1 MKIKCIV
8 AIIILITVFISVGG
22 TVYAEPSPKSITVES
37 LTDKIYGD
45 LIEYKEIE
53 LNDKK
58 TKLDDHT
65 VKKYIDETERQI
77 ESNDKSIEQAKSKL
91 NSLDISDEEINQCR
105 YQIEYLK
112 INSFELQRSKYYY
125 ETQNKLSELY
135 EEYSEK
141 IVQDQKNRLKY
152 ETYRKLCEIKVY
164 ESQNDYLKVFAE
176 YKKNNLDVLNKSFEI
191 GYATENGVLSAKSEY
206 TAAKSELSA
215 CENSR
220 DDLISSIEKDTGYG
234 LDEYTLDFSA
244 DNKYDSKKYSEEF
257 KKQSF
262 YSEYYLKQS
271 DIYGEYFKSL
281 DELEMQM
288 DKEYNKKQYKFL
300 FGDNEDFFD
309 RTYEYI
315 SDEKNYY
322 KNESEIYKLNS
333 EKYLSG
339 SEIYI
344 AGSCGDLNTLIS
356 RRSAKHAELKA
367 AENSYKIAR
376 GLLNEG
382 RINEL
387 DLIEAK
393 CNLEKVKFEL
403 LKIEADILQFP
414 YGSPE
419 FLSANRVK

>member
-1 MKIKCIV
+1 MKIKRIAPV
-8 AIIILITVFISVGG
+8 IILISVFISVGG
-22 TVYAEPSPKSITVES
+22 TVYAEPPPKSITAES
-37 LTDKIYGD
+37 LTDKVYGD

-91 NSLDISDEEINQCR
+91 NSLDISDGEINQCR

-191 GYATENGVLSAKSEY
+191 GYATENGVLSAKAEY
-206 TAAKSELSA
+206 ASAKSELSV

-220 DDLISSIEKDTGYG
+220 DDLISGIEKDTGYG
-234 LDEYTLDFSA
+234 LDEYTLDFPD
-244 DNKYDSKKYSEEF
+244 DNKYDSEKYLEEF

-271 DIYGEYFKSL
+271 EIYGEYFKSL
-281 DELEMQM
+281 NELVMQM

-300 FGDNEDFFD
+300 FSDNEDFFD
-309 RTYEYI
+309 RTYKYI

-322 KNESEIYKLNS
+322 ENESEIYKLNS
-333 EKYLSG
+333 EKYLSELE
-339 SEIYI
+339 SYI

-356 RRSAKHAELKA
+356 RRSAKLAELKA
-367 AENSYKIAR
+367 AESSYKISQ

-403 LKIEADILQFP
+403 LKIEADILVIK
-414 YGSPE
+414 YALDNGVI
-419 FLSANRVK
+419 N

>member
-1 MKIKCIV
+1 MKNKCRFFAVSLIV
-8 AIIILITVFISVGG
+8 VLIFPNISAF
-22 TVYAEPSPKSITVES
+22 AENKSITAEKLAEDIYVN
-37 LTDKIYGD
+37 LT
-45 LIEYKEIE
+45 EYREIE
-53 LNDKK
+53 LNDKNA
-58 TKLDDHT
+58 KLDDYN
-65 VKKYIDETERQI
+65 VKKYLDDAKRQI
-77 ESNDKSIEQAKSKL
+77 ESNQKNIEQAETKL
-91 NSLDISDEEINQCR
+91 NSIDISNEEINQCR

-152 ETYRKLCEIKVY
+152 ETYQKLCEIKVY

-191 GYATENGVLSAKSEY
+191 GYATENGVLSAKAEY
-206 TAAKSELSA
+206 ASAKSELSV

-220 DDLISSIEKDTGYG
+220 DDLISGIEKDTGYG
-234 LDEYTLDFSA
+234 LDEYTLDFPD
-244 DNKYDSKKYSEEF
+244 DNKYDSEKYLEEF

-271 DIYGEYFKSL
+271 EIYGEYFKSL
-281 DELEMQM
+281 NELVMQM

-300 FGDNEDFFD
+300 FSDNEDFFD
-309 RTYEYI
+309 RTYKYI

-322 KNESEIYKLNS
+322 ENESEIYKLNS
-333 EKYLSG
+333 EKYLSELE
-339 SEIYI
+339 SYI

-356 RRSAKHAELKA
+356 RRSAKLAELKA
-367 AENSYKIAR
+367 AESSYKISQ

-403 LKIEADILQFP
+403 LKIEADILVIK
-414 YGSPE
+414 YALDNGVI
-419 FLSANRVK
+419 N

>member
-1 MKIKCIV
+1 MKIKRIA
-8 AIIILITVFISVGG
+8 AIIILILVFISVGG
-22 TVYAEPSPKSITVES
+22 TVYAEPPKENTTAES
-37 LTDKIYGD
+37 LTDKLYCD
-45 LIEYKEIE
+45 FIEYKEIE

-58 TKLDDHT
+58 TKLDDYT
-65 VKKYIDETERQI
+65 VKKYLDETERQV
-77 ESNDKSIEQAKSKL
+77 ESNDKSIEQAKTKL
-91 NSLDISDEEINQCR
+91 NSSDITNEERNQCR

-141 IVQDQKNRLKY
+141 IVQEQKNRLKY
-152 ETYRKLCEIKVY
+152 ETYQKLCEIKVY

-176 YKKNNLDVLNKSFEI
+176 YTRNSLDVINKSFEI
-191 GYATENGVLSAKSEY
+191 GYATENGVLSAKAEY
-206 TAAKSELSA
+206 AAAKSELSA
-215 CENSR
+215 CANSR
-220 DDLISSIEKDTGYG
+220 DDLINGIEKDTGYE

-244 DNKYDSKKYSEEF
+244 DNKYDSEKYLEEF

-271 DIYGEYFKSL
+271 EIYGEYFKSL
-281 DELEMQM
+281 YELAMQM

-300 FGDNEDFFD
+300 FSDNEDFFD

-322 KNESEIYKLNS
+322 ENESEIYKLNS

-344 AGSCGDLNTLIS
+344 AGSCGNLNTLIS
-356 RRSAKHAELKA
+356 RRSAKLAELKA
-367 AENSYKIAR
+367 AESSYKIALE
-376 GLLNEG
+376 LLNEG

-393 CNLEKVKFEL
+393 VNLKKIKYDL
-403 LKIEADILQFP
+403 LKIESDILVIK
-414 YGSPE
+414 YA
-419 FLSANRVK
+419 LDNMIMA

>member
-1 MKIKCIV
+1 MKIKRIV
-8 AIIILITVFISVGG
+8 SIIILISVFISIGG
-22 TVYAEPSPKSITVES
+22 TVYAKPSKKNISAES
-37 LTDKIYGD
+37 LADKIYSD
-45 LIEYKEIE
+45 FIEYKEIE
-53 LNDKK
+53 LNNKK

-77 ESNDKSIEQAKSKL
+77 ESNDKNIEQAKTKL
-91 NSLDISDEEINQCR
+91 NSTDISNEEINQCR

-152 ETYRKLCEIKVY
+152 ETFQKLCEIKVY
-164 ESQNDYLKVFAE
+164 ESQNDYLKEFAE
-176 YKKNNLDVLNKSFEI
+176 YKKSNFDVINKSFKI
-191 GYATENGVLSAKSEY
+191 GYATENDVLSAKAEY
-206 TAAKSELSA
+206 VAAKSELSA

-220 DDLISSIEKDTGYG
+220 DDLISDIEKNTGYE
-234 LDEYTLDFSA
+234 LYEYTLDFSA
-244 DNKYDSKKYSEEF
+244 DNKYDSEKYFEKF

-271 DIYGEYFKSL
+271 KIYGEYFKSL
-281 DELEMQM
+281 GDLEMQM
-288 DKEYNKKQYKFL
+288 ENEYNKKQYKFL
-300 FGDNEDFFD
+300 FSDNEDFFD
-309 RTYEYI
+309 RTYKYI

-322 KNESEIYKLNS
+322 ENESEIYKLNS

-339 SEIYI
+339 LDIYI
-344 AGSCGDLNTLIS
+344 AGSCGNLNTLIS
-356 RRSAKHAELKA
+356 RRSAKLAELKA

-382 RINEL
+382 RINQL
-387 DLIEAK
+387 DLIKAK
-393 CNLEKVKFEL
+393 GNFKKIKYEL
-403 LKIEADILQFP
+403 FKIEADILVIK
-414 YGSPE
+414 YALDNE
-419 FLSANRVK
+419 VIN

>member
-1 MKIKCIV
+1 M
-8 AIIILITVFISVGG
+8 
-22 TVYAEPSPKSITVES
+22 
-37 LTDKIYGD
+37 
-45 LIEYKEIE
+45 
-53 LNDKK
+53 
-58 TKLDDHT
+58 LDDHT

-91 NSLDISDEEINQCR
+91 NSLNVSDEEINQCR

-141 IVQDQKNRLKY
+141 IVQDQKDKLKY
-152 ETYRKLCEIKVY
+152 ETYQKLCEIKVY

-176 YKKNNLDVLNKSFEI
+176 YKKSNLDVINKSFKI
-191 GYATENGVLSAKSEY
+191 GYATENDVLSAKAEY
-206 TAAKSELSA
+206 AAAKSELSA

-220 DDLISSIEKDTGYG
+220 DDLINGIEKNTGYE
-234 LDEYTLDFSA
+234 LDKYTLDFSA
-244 DNKYDSKKYSEEF
+244 DNKYDSEKYFEKF

-271 DIYGEYFKSL
+271 EIYGEYFKSL
-281 DELEMQM
+281 DELVMQM
-288 DKEYNKKQYKFL
+288 DKEYNKKQHKFL
-300 FGDNEDFFD
+300 FSDNEDFFD

-315 SDEKNYY
+315 SDEKKYY
-322 KNESEIYKLNS
+322 ENESEIYKLNS

-344 AGSCGDLNTLIS
+344 AGSCDNLNTLIS
-356 RRSAKHAELKA
+356 RRSAKLVELKA
-367 AENSYKIAR
+367 AESSYKIAK

-382 RINEL
+382 RINQL

-393 CNLEKVKFEL
+393 GNFKKIKFEL
-403 LKIEADILQFP
+403 FKIEDDILVIK
-414 YGSPE
+414 YVLDNE
-419 FLSANRVK
+419 VIN

>member
-1 MKIKCIV
+1 MKIKCI
-8 AIIILITVFISVGG
+8 ASIIILISVFISVEC
-22 TVYAEPSPKSITVES
+22 TVYAEPPPKITAES

-45 LIEYKEIE
+45 FIEYKEIE

-77 ESNDKSIEQAKSKL
+77 ESNDKNIEQAKTKL
-91 NSLDISDEEINQCR
+91 NSTDISNEEINQCR

-112 INSFELQRSKYYY
+112 INNFELQRSKYYY
-125 ETQNKLSELY
+125 DTQNKLSELY

-141 IVQDQKNRLKY
+141 IVQDQKKRLKY
-152 ETYRKLCEIKVY
+152 ETYQKLCEIKVY
-164 ESQNDYLKVFAE
+164 ESQNDYLKVFVE

-191 GYATENGVLSAKSEY
+191 GYATENGVLSAKAEY
-206 TAAKSELSA
+206 ASAKSELSA
-215 CENSR
+215 CKNSYA
-220 DDLISSIEKDTGYG
+220 DLINGIEKNTGYK
-234 LDEYTLDFSA
+234 LDEYTLNFST
-244 DNKYDSKKYSEEF
+244 DNKYDSEKYLEKF

-271 DIYGEYFKSL
+271 EIYGEYFKSL
-281 DELEMQM
+281 DELVMQM

-300 FGDNEDFFD
+300 FIDNEDFFD
-309 RTYEYI
+309 RTYKYI
-315 SDEKNYY
+315 TDEKKYY
-322 KNESEIYKLNS
+322 ENESEIYKLSS

-344 AGSCGDLNTLIS
+344 AGSCGNLNTLLS
-356 RRSAKHAELKA
+356 RRSAKLAELKA

-382 RINEL
+382 RINQL

-393 CNLEKVKFEL
+393 GNFKKIKYEL
-403 LKIEADILQFP
+403 FKIEADILVIK
-414 YGSPE
+414 YALDNE
-419 FLSANRVK
+419 VIN